1 MIILYLICVKY
12 FQSGEILLTL
22 GTYLLF
28 FISFAEMATEPT
40 LASENW
46 ALNMEICDIINETED
61 GPKDAVKAI
70 RKRLQQYAGKDYT
83 VIMYTLT
90 VLETCVKNCTRRFH
104 ILVCSKDFITELY
117 KLIGPKNE
125 PPVIVQDKVLSL
137 IQSWADAFRD
147 IPNLEGVNQVYQEL
161 RSKGIEFPMTD
172 LDAMAPIITPKKVRV
187 YHIHLRF

>member
-1 MIILYLICVKY
+1 MC
-12 FQSGEILLTL
+12 
-22 GTYLLF
+22 F
-28 FISFAEMATEPT
+28 FFFTEMATDPT

-90 VLETCVKNCTRRFH
+90 VLETCVKNCTKRFH
-104 ILVCSKDFITELY
+104 TLVCSKDFIQELY

-125 PPVIVQDKVLSL
+125 PPIIVQDKVLSL

-172 LDAMAPIITPKKVRV
+172 LDAMAPIITPKKVIEEV
-187 YHIHLRF
+187 TSSNHIYFLHHFTLKLCEITVGSRFMIFQ